1 MSVLV
6 IALLMVVYVS
16 IAFEVAR
23 RKRIC
28 IGLGRKYN
36 YRKRVNFKRKWIRL
50 IDILLFRT

>member
-1 MSVLV
+1 MV

-16 IAFEVAR
+16 IAFEIDR

-28 IGLGRKYN
+28 IGLGRKYT
-36 YRKRVNFKRKWIRL
+36 YRKRINLKRKCVRF